1 MKKLD
6 MINLYFKIY
15 FLKRDDDEF
24 KEEYI
29 TNQLKTIIYELND
42 ENISDK
48 KITRSNLEAVVRS
61 LLAANHLSIFINAI
75 EDLFIKMKENNFCLL
90 VTEENKE
97 KYKEIVNE
105 NFYLPYLEQIIPI
118 YAEDKGISIEE
129 AIDYWAKRLNLS
141 DEERAEERAWFS
153 ICAEKAES
161 LNNKVLN
168 KKVYAKELTKKEI
181 MANGIIGVTKDGKIY
196 YNDGRIR
203 DKEEDFIR
211 NNQGYLYIY
220 LYRMDENGNKIKIS
234 YKRNGKETYYYA
246 MATFSIARII
256 WAWYNGSV
264 PEGMIVDHIDNKH
277 TTLYDNRLEN
287 LQLLTPE
294 ENITKEREA
303 SIKELPC
310 DMKKPLSHYKQLLK
324 TAKAEYE
331 KEKDTN
337 RSSTEKA
344 KYLRIQIYQL
354 RCKIR
359 YWENNKDK
367 YKYYK
372 ALEKATQLAK
382 SIIKNRAQEIKK
394 YKADIKEAREEYK
407 RAPGI
412 ESKYT

>member
-15 FLKRDDDEF
+15 FLKRNDDEF

-29 TNQLKTIIYELND
+29 ENQLKYIVYELND

-48 KITRSNLEAVVRS
+48 KITRSNLEKVVKS

-75 EDLFIKMKENNFCLL
+75 EDLFIKMKENNFGLL

-97 KYKEIVNE
+97 QYTKIVNE

-118 YAEDKGISIEE
+118 YAEDKGLSIEE
-129 AIDYWAKRLNLS
+129 AIEYWAKRLNLDD
-141 DEERAEERAWFS
+141 DEKAEEYAWFE
-153 ICAEKAES
+153 IYPPEKAES
-161 LNNKVLN
+161 LN

-196 YNDGRIR
+196 YSDGRIK

-234 YKRNGKETYYYA
+234 YKRNGKLTYYYA

-277 TTLYDNRLEN
+277 STLYDNRLEN

-303 SIKELPC
+303 SLKELPC

-324 TAKAEYE
+324 AAKAEYE
-331 KEKDTN
+331 KEKNTN

-344 KYLRIQIYQL
+344 KYLRITIYQL

-359 YWENNKDK
+359 YWENNKEK

-372 ALEKATQLAK
+372 ALEKATQLSK
-382 SIIKNRAQEIKK
+382 GIIKKRAQEIKK

>member
-1 MKKLD
+1 
-6 MINLYFKIY
+6 
-15 FLKRDDDEF
+15 
-24 KEEYI
+24 
-29 TNQLKTIIYELND
+29 
-42 ENISDK
+42 
-48 KITRSNLEAVVRS
+48 
-61 LLAANHLSIFINAI
+61 
-75 EDLFIKMKENNFCLL
+75 
-90 VTEENKE
+90 
-97 KYKEIVNE
+97 
-105 NFYLPYLEQIIPI
+105 
-118 YAEDKGISIEE
+118 
-129 AIDYWAKRLNLS
+129 
-141 DEERAEERAWFS
+141 
-153 ICAEKAES
+153 
-161 LNNKVLN
+161 
-168 KKVYAKELTKKEI
+168 
-181 MANGIIGVTKDGKIY
+181 
-196 YNDGRIR
+196 
-203 DKEEDFIR
+203 
-211 NNQGYLYIY
+211 
-220 LYRMDENGNKIKIS
+220 MDENGNKIKIS

-277 TTLYDNRLEN
+277 STLYDNRLEN

-294 ENITKEREA
+294 ENIIKEREVSA
-303 SIKELPC
+303 KELPC

-331 KEKDTN
+331 KEKKIN

-372 ALEKATQLAK
+372 ALEKATQVSK
-382 SIIKNRAQEIKK
+382 SAIKKRAQEIKK

>member
-15 FLKRDDDEF
+15 FLKRDDDEL

-29 TNQLKTIIYELND
+29 NNQLKEIINKLND
-42 ENISDK
+42 ENISNK

-61 LLAANHLSIFINAI
+61 LLDANQLSIFINAI
-75 EDLFIKMKENNFCLL
+75 KDLFIKMKENNFCLF
-90 VTEENKE
+90 VTDENKE
-97 KYKEIVNE
+97 QYTKIMNE

-118 YAEDKGISIEE
+118 YAEDKGLSIEE
-129 AIDYWAKRLNLS
+129 TIEYWAKRLNLT
-141 DEERAEERAWFS
+141 DE
-153 ICAEKAES
+153 EKAEVCARFDIYTEKTES
-161 LNNKVLN
+161 LN

-196 YNDGRIR
+196 YSDGRIK

-234 YKRNGKETYYYA
+234 YKRNGKLTYYYA

-277 TTLYDNRLEN
+277 NTLYDNRLEN

-303 SIKELPC
+303 SLKELPC

-331 KEKDTN
+331 KEKKTN

-344 KYLRIQIYQL
+344 KYLRITIYQL

-367 YKYYK
+367 YQYYK
-372 ALEKATQLAK
+372 ALEKATQVSK
-382 SIIKNRAQEIKK
+382 GIIKKRAQEIKK